1 MRNALIWNLVLI
13 KYARASWS
21 HELNERQY
29 PGSEAEFS
37 EVKFSVK

>member
-29 PGSEAEFS
+29 PRSEAEFS